1 MIRAFVFIEAEPT
14 RVQELVPELAG
25 MKLASSVIKE
35 VHALTGRYDLMFEV
49 VADDDEELLRLL
61 SRLRSRDDVVEAEA
75 FVCLK
80 LFKQTFAWGA
90 R

>member
-35 VHALTGRYDLMFEV
+35 VHALTGRYDLM
-49 VADDDEELLRLL
+49 AL
-61 SRLRSRDDVVEAEA
+61 VESPD
-75 FVCLK
+75 LQS
-80 LFKQTFAWGA
+80 LGD
-90 R
+90 

>member
-35 VHALTGRYDLMFEV
+35 VHAITGRYDL
-49 VADDDEELLRLL
+49 VAL
-61 SRLRSRDDVVEAEA
+61 VESPD
-75 FVCLK
+75 LQS
-80 LFKQTFAWGA
+80 LGD
-90 R
+90 